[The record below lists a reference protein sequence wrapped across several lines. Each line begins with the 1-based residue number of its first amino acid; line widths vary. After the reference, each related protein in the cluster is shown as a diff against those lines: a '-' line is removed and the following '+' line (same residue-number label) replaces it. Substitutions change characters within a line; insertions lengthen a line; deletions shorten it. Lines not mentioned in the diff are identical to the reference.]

1 MAVHTIEIK
10 PPSWH
15 TATTIYLEVLRTNE
29 WYSDAGRDARKWL
42 YELADFMDVI
52 NEEHFLTREDAQSL
66 IDKVRKG
73 HDESDT

>member
-1 MAVHTIEIK
+1 MTVHTIDIK

-52 NEEHFLTREDAQSL
+52 NEEQFLTPEDAQSL
-66 IDKVRKG
+66 LDKVRNK
-73 HDESDT
+73 EA

>member
-1 MAVHTIEIK
+1 MTVHTINIK

-42 YELADFMDVI
+42 YELAQFMDVI
-52 NEEHFLTREDAQSL
+52 NEEQLLHSDDARYL
-66 IDKVRKG
+66 LDKVRNNEG
-73 HDESDT
+73 ERE

>member
-1 MAVHTIEIK
+1 MTVHTIDIK

-52 NEEHFLTREDAQSL
+52 NEENLLHSDDAQYVM
-66 IDKVRKG
+66 DKVRK
-73 HDESDT
+73 EA